1 VRRSSGFAIYD
12 DYAVNAIK
20 LGSPFPPVPKEMM
33 VHMKVT
39 STGVSIVA
47 IFTYMVDTSLTNFLR

>member
-1 VRRSSGFAIYD
+1 
-12 DYAVNAIK
+12 
-20 LGSPFPPVPKEMM
+20 
-33 VHMKVT
+33 MKVT